1 MRVKLKP
8 GADARGKRRARLGQQ
23 IVERLPR
30 LLGLEKLSQCPV
42 AAIGHPGVECVNRV
56 VPRGLGVE
64 REPHHRLVVAHQR
77 DRLIGADPRFRAH
90 RKFDRA
96 ETVGS
101 AVDEIA
107 EKDDRALV
115 AQLGLPGR
123 LVDERAEKIA
133 SPVNVA
139 HGENL
144 RLRAHAQRQ
153 RKPSTLD
160 HHRHET
166 TPGSTGTGGKHCTPA
181 PARARIAPMFLEF
194 FANLRQAHVPATPRE
209 YLDLM
214 RALEDDLARMSV
226 DEFYRL
232 ARVLL
237 VKDERNLDKFDVV
250 FAATFKGVFSVS
262 AAVETRD
269 LPEEWL
275 RRMMERYLSP
285 EERAQIEKLGFDKLM
300 ETLRQRLAEQ
310 KGRHQ
315 GGSKWIGTGG
325 TSPFGAYGDNP
336 EGVRIGQDK
345 GRRGSAVKVWDK
357 REFKDFD
364 GDAELG
370 PRNIKLALR
379 RLRQFAREGMAE
391 ELDLDGTIRSTADK
405 GYIDVQLR
413 PERRNAVKV
422 LLFLDVGG
430 SMDWHVEAAEQLF
443 SAAKSQF
450 KRLDHFYFHNCLY
463 ESVWK
468 NNRRRHDK
476 RVPTRDLI
484 NSYRRDY
491 RVVFVGDA
499 SMSPYEIM
507 APGGSVEHLN
517 PEPGR
522 VWLERAILAWPRSV
536 WINPTPPSAWDHSLS
551 TTMIGEIFQH
561 RMFPLTSDGVE
572 AAMRALAA

>member
-1 MRVKLKP
+1 
-8 GADARGKRRARLGQQ
+8 
-23 IVERLPR
+23 
-30 LLGLEKLSQCPV
+30 
-42 AAIGHPGVECVNRV
+42 
-56 VPRGLGVE
+56 
-64 REPHHRLVVAHQR
+64 
-77 DRLIGADPRFRAH
+77 
-90 RKFDRA
+90 
-96 ETVGS
+96 
-101 AVDEIA
+101 
-107 EKDDRALV
+107 
-115 AQLGLPGR
+115 
-123 LVDERAEKIA
+123 
-133 SPVNVA
+133 
-139 HGENL
+139 
-144 RLRAHAQRQ
+144 
-153 RKPSTLD
+153 
-160 HHRHET
+160 
-166 TPGSTGTGGKHCTPA
+166 
-181 PARARIAPMFLEF
+181 MFLQF

-214 RALEDDLARMSV
+214 RALENDLAETSV

-232 ARVLL
+232 ARALL
-237 VKDERNLDKFDVV
+237 VKDERNLDRFDVV
-250 FAATFKGVFSVS
+250 FAATFKGILSVA
-262 AAVETRD
+262 AAVEARD

-325 TSPFGAYGDNP
+325 TSPFGAYGDHP
-336 EGVRIGQDK
+336 EGVRIGQDE
-345 GRRGSAVKVWDK
+345 GRRGSAVKVWDR

-379 RLRQFAREGMAE
+379 RLRRFAREGMAE

-430 SMDWHVEAAEQLF
+430 SMDWHVEAADQLF

-468 NNRRRHDK
+468 NNRRRHDE
-476 RVPTRDLI
+476 RAPTRDLI
-484 NSYRRDY
+484 NSYQRDY

-499 SMSPYEIM
+499 SMSPHEIM

-517 PEPGR
+517 PEPGK
-522 VWLERAILAWPRSV
+522 VWLERAILAWPRTV
-536 WINPTPPSAWDHSLS
+536 WINPTPPSAWKHSLS
-551 TTMIGEIFQH
+551 TTMIAEIFQH
-561 RMFPLTSDGVE
+561 RMFPLTPDGVE